1 MTHFLRR
8 AALML
13 ASAGPAGHVPVAPGT
28 AGSAVGV
35 ALWLLVRAAEAPGLE
50 AVVIA
55 VVLAAGVWSA
65 TVTERHYGR
74 EDPGVV
80 VIDEVAGMLITC
92 FLLPLGIMGIVAAFF
107 AFRLFDIVKP
117 YPAGVA
123 ERLPRGWGIMADDV
137 VAGLYAY
144 ATIRLLIWLAPDV
157 MLA

>member
-50 AVVIA
+50 AAVIA

-65 TVTERHYGR
+65 TVTEQHYGR

-92 FLLPLGIMGIVAAFF
+92 FLLPLGILGIVAAFL

>member
-13 ASAGPAGHVPVAPGT
+13 ASAGPTGHVPVAPGT

-50 AVVIA
+50 AAVIA

-65 TVTERHYGR
+65 TVTEQHYGR

-92 FLLPLGIMGIVAAFF
+92 FLLPLGILGIVAAFL